1 MRSQHVVR
9 LLAGAGLALA
19 LVAVIATPAST
30 QQQQQVL
37 PPIARYTIDAGT
49 LSGMAAMGQGG
60 GMGAAMNML
69 RGGGGGVMHEMTLR
83 LGSTRAPTGAPR
95 ADHFMPT
102 VARLGKSVELVTTPP
117 SKDGK
122 VIDEPD
128 PQPQTPKGRLLIY
141 WGCGATAPKGQPIVI
156 DFAKIAKGQVPT
168 GLYAP
173 PVNIPGDWTI
183 LPSTSKTYGDWPNA
197 KDRKVLSGDSSLIGA
212 HKIVSTYAPEI
223 NLNLTDDFMPA
234 LNARSAAQA
243 DGSQMLNW
251 NGLPN
256 ATGYYAWVFSAK
268 GETRDGPTEMVWWAS
283 SATQAFGGPMWNWL
297 SPAAVQKLIAA
308 KTVMP
313 PSQTSCQVPAE
324 VKKSGGDV
332 TMGNLYAYG
341 PERHYA
347 FPERPKD
354 PKIAWK
360 PDWTTRVRY
369 RSNTMFMMGMP
380 GMDAEADERED
391 GPSQSAGSG
400 GDQPAQK
407 PKCKGL
413 AGMVMRAKGLCV

>member
-1 MRSQHVVR
+1 MRPQSGSR
-9 LLAGAGLALA
+9 LFAKTGLALA

-49 LSGMAAMGQGG
+49 MSGMAAMGQGG

-69 RGGGGGVMHEMTLR
+69 RGGGGGAMHELTLR
-83 LGSTRAPTGAPR
+83 LGSTRQPTGAPK
-95 ADHFMPT
+95 ADHFMPP
-102 VARLGKSVELVTTPP
+102 VAKLGKSVELITPGPVTKGGPVEERR
-117 SKDGK
+117 DY
-122 VIDEPD
+122 E
-128 PQPQTPKGRLLIY
+128 PQTPKGRLLIY
-141 WGCGATAPKGQPIVI
+141 WGCGPTAPKGQPIVI
-156 DFAKIAKGQVPT
+156 DFAKMAKGQMPT

-173 PVNIPGDWTI
+173 PVNIPGDWSI
-183 LPSTSKTYGDWPNA
+183 LPSNSTTYGDWPNV
-197 KDRKVLSGDSSLIGA
+197 KDRKVLSSDSSLLGA
-212 HKIVSTYAPEI
+212 HKVVSSYAPEI

-234 LNARSAAQA
+234 LNARTAAQP
-243 DGSQMLNW
+243 DGSQMLSW

-268 GETRDGPTEMVWWAS
+268 GESRDGPAEMVWWAS

-324 VKKSGGDV
+324 VKKFGGEV
-332 TMGNLYAYG
+332 MMGNLYAYG

-380 GMDAEADERED
+380 GMGAEAQGERID
-391 GPSQSAGSG
+391 GQTSPSGQSE
-400 GDQPAQK
+400 PQK

-413 AGMVMRAKGLCV
+413 AGVVMRAKGLCV